1 MTKSQPYTQAD
12 LAKLGNVLIY
22 LVDRLGPI
30 SKTKA
35 LKLIYLV
42 QEVSVK
48 TYGLPFFNMPFLVWR
63 LGPVAEDVFVDLS
76 AEEPVLLANYIQRQ
90 EEDCKTFI
98 HASQPFSDDEF
109 SDNEMEILA
118 LVAKTYGSL
127 SAERLVEVIHRPHSL
142 WYQTARENGVLD
154 YLEQGRM
161 TTTNFEID
169 FGRLLDDMPERK
181 RMYTGQLDYLE
192 QSRALKV

>member
-12 LAKLGNVLIY
+12 LAKLGNTLIY
-22 LVDRLGPI
+22 LINQLGPV

-63 LGPVAEDVFVDLS
+63 LGPVAEDIFVDLS

-90 EEDCKTFI
+90 EQDGKTFI
-98 HASQPFSDDEF
+98 EAHQPFSDDEF
-109 SDNEMEILA
+109 SDNEMDLLA
-118 LVAKTYGSL
+118 MVAKTYGPL
-127 SAERLVEVIHRPHSL
+127 TAERLVEVTHRPHSL
-142 WYQTARENGVLD
+142 WYQTARENGVLE

-161 TTTNFEID
+161 NTTNYEID
-169 FGRLLDDMPERK
+169 FGRLLNDMPEK
-181 RMYTGQLDYLE
+181 QRMYAGQLEFLE

>member
-12 LAKLGNVLIY
+12 LAKLGNALIY
-22 LVDRLGPI
+22 LIEQVGPI

-35 LKLIYLV
+35 LKLIYLL

-48 TYGLPFFNMPFLVWR
+48 NSGLPFFNMPFLVWR

-76 AEEPVLLANYIQRQ
+76 AEEPVLLARYINRR

-98 HASQPFSDDEF
+98 EALQPFSDDEF
-109 SDNEMEILA
+109 SDNEMGLLEM
-118 LVAKTYGSL
+118 VAQNYGSL
-127 SAERLVEVIHRPHSL
+127 SAERLVEVTHRPHSL

-161 TTTNFEID
+161 TTTPYEID
-169 FGRLLDDMPERK
+169 FSRLLNDMPEK
-181 RMYTGQLDYLE
+181 QRMYAGQLEFLE
-192 QSRALKV
+192 QSRALKA